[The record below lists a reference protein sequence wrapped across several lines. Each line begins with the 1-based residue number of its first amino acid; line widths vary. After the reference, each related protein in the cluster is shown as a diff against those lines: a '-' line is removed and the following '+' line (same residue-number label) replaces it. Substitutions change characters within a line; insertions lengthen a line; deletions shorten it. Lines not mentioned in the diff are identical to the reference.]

1 MTNNNTNYCNHTDS
15 ERSFL
20 GTWGVPELELALKH
34 GYKILRYCIKN
45 NFELKSSFPKLN
57 FYFRVF
63 SVFHYEKYFEG
74 SKSNPNH
81 YFNGYVNTFLK
92 MKLEATGYPPQY
104 QTPVEKQNYVDEIF
118 ERENIR
124 LDPKNVAKNIPM
136 KTISKLFLNSLYG

>member
-1 MTNNNTNYCNHTDS
+1 
-15 ERSFL
+15 
-20 GTWGVPELELALKH
+20 
-34 GYKILRYCIKN
+34 
-45 NFELKSSFPKLN
+45 
-57 FYFRVF
+57 
-63 SVFHYEKYFEG
+63 
-74 SKSNPNH
+74 
-81 YFNGYVNTFLK
+81 